1 MFVGD
6 FIFKESIGRTDLPGG
21 DNIDMK
27 KSLEKILTYDDN
39 IKLYPGHDDE
49 TTLKYEK
56 ENNPFLK

>member
-27 KSLEKILTYDDN
+27 KSLEKILTYDEH